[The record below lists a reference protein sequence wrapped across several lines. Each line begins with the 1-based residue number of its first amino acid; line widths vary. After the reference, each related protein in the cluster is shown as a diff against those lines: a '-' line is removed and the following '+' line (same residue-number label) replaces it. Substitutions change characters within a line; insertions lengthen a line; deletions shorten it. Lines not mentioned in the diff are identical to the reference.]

1 MFVIVLLSVL
11 INGVQVAILL
21 MTHMFEYVC
30 PNKVKDMN
38 VNVFNLVSGVNE
50 TRFLVQ
56 HESSECKCELN
67 ESVCHSMQKWNH
79 EEC

>member
-11 INGVQVAILL
+11 INVVQVAILL

-30 PNKVKDMN
+30 PNKVKDVN

-56 HESSECKCELN
+56 HESSECKCELPFN
-67 ESVCHSMQKWNH
+67 AKMES
-79 EEC
+79 